1 MGATDSSRGSE
12 GARMGRGSTIM
23 GSLRVVAARRRTG
36 PNYICSNQDAWRG
49 ACGRR
54 RPAARGIGG
63 SEA

>member
-1 MGATDSSRGSE
+1 
-12 GARMGRGSTIM
+12 MGRGSTIL